1 MKDKKAAKKIIK
13 RAKKHPNWYTEQ
25 EVYYAKMVRKR
36 IKNEERL
43 SKINKNEDG
52 SFTVE
57 WDKQDPDWKW
67 MNDLTS
73 KEIQVIIEQAIKY
86 DNAERV

>member
-1 MKDKKAAKKIIK
+1 MKNDS
-13 RAKKHPNWYTEQ
+13 
-25 EVYYAKMVRKR
+25 
-36 IKNEERL
+36 L
-43 SKINKNEDG
+43 KINKNEDG

-86 DNAERV
+86 DHAERI